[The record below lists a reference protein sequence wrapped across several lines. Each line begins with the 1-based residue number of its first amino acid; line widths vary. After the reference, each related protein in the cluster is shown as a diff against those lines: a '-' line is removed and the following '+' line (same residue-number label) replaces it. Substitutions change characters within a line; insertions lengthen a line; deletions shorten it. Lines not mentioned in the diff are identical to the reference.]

1 MKRVLL
7 LLLTASLL
15 LMASVPIAAFSDEA
29 MIEVPYAEAVSK
41 MTAKGILNGFPDGSF
56 QPQGTLTRE
65 QGAKI
70 VTYMV
75 LGDEVENLVCTA
87 APFTD
92 VEQDRWSAPCIAWC
106 AEREILLGYGDGRF
120 GPTDLL
126 TGFQFAKM
134 LLCTFELAREGNYVG
149 LGDAWTQA
157 VFEDGTAKGLFAGDS
172 AMASSSPLS
181 REQAALMAWNA
192 MNADAGHA
200 QVKTEPEP
208 APSSDSAAP
217 VAPPDW
223 TRPQPQNGW
232 EPVNDTPDPVEG
244 PQNPQEPSDPQEPI
258 EIPVEPDPPAPPAP
272 ENPDQGTNPAPG
284 TGTDVVITDDGDIL
298 LPEVP

>member
-15 LMASVPIAAFSDEA
+15 FMASVPIAAFSDEA

-41 MTAKGILNGFPDGSF
+41 MTAKGILNGFPDGNF
-56 QPQGTLTRE
+56 HPQGTLTRE

-87 APFTD
+87 TPFTD

-106 AEREILLGYGDGRF
+106 AEREILLGYGDRRF

-172 AMASSSPLS
+172 AMVSSAPLS

-192 MNADAGHA
+192 MNADAGRA

-232 EPVNDTPDPVEG
+232 EPVNDTPEPVEG

-272 ENPDQGTNPAPG
+272 ENPDQGTNPTPG